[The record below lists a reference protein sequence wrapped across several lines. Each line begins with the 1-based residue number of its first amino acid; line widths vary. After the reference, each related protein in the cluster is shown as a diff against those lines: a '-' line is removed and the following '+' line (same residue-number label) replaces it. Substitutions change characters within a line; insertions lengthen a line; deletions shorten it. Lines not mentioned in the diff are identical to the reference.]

1 MTLLLFFFFCRI
13 KGLSCFQDT
22 LAVFELT
29 LWKKK
34 RGFCRRM
41 SVQAKKSNLE
51 ICSAKG
57 WPYPTY
63 RRERH
68 KISVTTFPSEC
79 KIAINNNNTEKLFDR
94 DLHPNNGL
102 WDARQCFYSESRN
115 ANIETPSSSFF
126 FFFLFL
132 FFLFCQIIT
141 VCMKNTCGPAMIF
154 SPMHKVFF
162 HYSNGTKK
170 SHC

>member
-1 MTLLLFFFFCRI
+1 M
-13 KGLSCFQDT
+13 
-22 LAVFELT
+22 
-29 LWKKK
+29 WKKK

-51 ICSAKG
+51 IFSAKC
-57 WPYPTY
+57 WPHPTY

-79 KIAINNNNTEKLFDR
+79 KFAINNNNTEHFFDR

-102 WDARQCFYSESRN
+102 WDARQCFYSKRRN
-115 ANIETPSSSFF
+115 ANIETSSCSSFF
-126 FFFLFL
+126 FFFFF
-132 FFLFCQIIT
+132 FFLPNYHGLYEKH
-141 VCMKNTCGPAMIF
+141 VRSSDVF
-154 SPMHKVFF
+154 SLMHKVFF

>member
-57 WPYPTY
+57 WPHPTY

-79 KIAINNNNTEKLFDR
+79 KIAINNNNTEHLFDR
-94 DLHPNNGL
+94 DLHPNNVL
-102 WDARQCFYSESRN
+102 WDARQCFYSKSRN
-115 ANIETPSSSFF
+115 ANIETSSCSSFF
-126 FFFLFL
+126 FFFLF
-132 FFLFCQIIT
+132 FF
-141 VCMKNTCGPAMIF
+141 
-154 SPMHKVFF
+154 FF
-162 HYSNGTKK
+162 FFAKLSRFVWKTRAVQR
-170 SHC
+170 CFFTDA